1 MPNTNTKNINM
12 TGRTQKEMYP
22 TITEADL
29 EDIFQ
34 FIISKDSP
42 AHCVVPI
49 MLKEDWSFEKR
60 AAALTVLTI
69 PKQLEVLALAATLRQ
84 LKKEI
89 KNGDE

>member
-12 TGRTQKEMYP
+12 TGRTHKEMYP
-22 TITEADL
+22 TVTEADVK
-29 EDIFQ
+29 DIFR

-49 MLKEDWSFEKR
+49 MLKEDWPFEKR
-60 AAALTVLTI
+60 AAALTILTD
-69 PKQLEVLALAATLRQ
+69 PEQLKILAVAATLNR
-84 LKKEI
+84 LKNEI